1 MPTALHKN
9 ARTTPAI
16 RAEIAASDL
25 PAQTLAQHY
34 KVTVA
39 TIYKWQKRT
48 DHQDRPHTAH
58 RLQTTLTPEQ
68 ETIVAYLKKT
78 LRLPLD
84 DLLAVT
90 REFVCEDAS
99 RSGLD
104 RCLRRHSV
112 DSLNAPKLAT
122 PKEPGCL
129 YMDVQ
134 YLPQLIDE
142 KKPRCLFVAMDLT
155 TRWVFA
161 AVKKDKT
168 APIARRFLAAL
179 YKACPLKITQLLT
192 SNGKAFTPLLF
203 EEAGIYEFNQLC
215 QTMGIAR
222 SRSVPKMF
230 RVGVTPEPFNGRLSD
245 VLNVFK
251 SSGLNPEQD
260 LEEVLLHCVD
270 RYNHQISLPALKS
283 QTPIQAMKQWHA
295 AHPHLFHKRPYDRR
309 GGDA

>member
-203 EEAGIYEFNQLC
+203 EEDGLTGC
-215 QTMGIAR
+215 AR
-222 SRSVPKMF
+222 RWALRAAAASPRCSESASRPSPLMAA
-230 RVGVTPEPFNGRLSD
+230 S
-245 VLNVFK
+245 
-251 SSGLNPEQD
+251 
-260 LEEVLLHCVD
+260 
-270 RYNHQISLPALKS
+270 
-283 QTPIQAMKQWHA
+283 AMCSMCSKA
-295 AHPHLFHKRPYDRR
+295 A
-309 GGDA
+309 A